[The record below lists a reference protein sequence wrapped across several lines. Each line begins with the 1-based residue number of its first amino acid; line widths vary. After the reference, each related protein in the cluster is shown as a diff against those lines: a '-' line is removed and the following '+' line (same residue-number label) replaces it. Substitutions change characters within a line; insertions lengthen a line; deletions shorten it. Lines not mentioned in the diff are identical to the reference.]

1 MSTNDNQTKFYS
13 TITYNTPP
21 FQIPAVT
28 PDDIVI
34 TTIESHLDIPNY
46 VKELFNTT
54 PSGSKILKFTGLSGK
69 VCRLGETQRI
79 K

>member
-28 PDDIVI
+28 PDDV
-34 TTIESHLDIPNY
+34 
-46 VKELFNTT
+46 
-54 PSGSKILKFTGLSGK
+54 

>member
-28 PDDIVI
+28 P
-34 TTIESHLDIPNY
+34 
-46 VKELFNTT
+46 
-54 PSGSKILKFTGLSGK
+54 